1 MSYLDSTGLSHLWGK
16 IKSALSGKAS
26 FTPTKESNTTNFII
40 FVSSLVE
47 EGEPCLVPV
56 VVFTSYSDFSYVTA
70 ARVRVVNGVLDVFRF
85 EQSSTIC
92 LNWSSN
98 TKMDARLQSLPG
110 SSVVDA
116 LDSSKVSVTQ
126 VSGNIYRIF
135 IDYAAVSNASYSQY
149 RYQINN

>member
-1 MSYLDSTGLSHLWGK
+1 MSYLNENGLSHLWDK
-16 IKSALSGKAS
+16 IKSALSGKAT

-47 EGEPCLVPV
+47 DGEQCLVPV

-70 ARVRVVNGVLDVFRF
+70 ARVKVANGVLDVFRF
-85 EQSSTIC
+85 EPSSTVC

-98 TKMDARLQSLPG
+98 TKMDVRMQLLPG
-110 SSVVDA
+110 SSLVDS

-135 IDYAAVSNASYSQY
+135 IDYAAVNGASYSQY
-149 RYQINN
+149 RYQMQN